1 MLMSVEELHDK
12 DWPSSNSWC
21 ESYGEGWRMPTID
34 ELTIIARKFT
44 QINAIL
50 KANNYTLLTTANKCY
65 WSSTVNP
72 SNSDYYYR
80 EKLCDGTVFKN
91 TGNDEKVSS
100 KANYTRA
107 IKMLSVSNPGGDIP
121 VSSITLNKNSL
132 VLNVGQSK
140 TLSATVL
147 PTYASNRTV
156 VWSCSDETI
165 ATVDNNGVVTAIAEG
180 NAVITAAAG
189 GKSATCSVTVDNN
202 SISGG
207 HEGAGEENWD

>member
-1 MLMSVEELHDK
+1 M
-12 DWPSSNSWC
+12 
-21 ESYGEGWRMPTID
+21 
-34 ELTIIARKFT
+34 
-44 QINAIL
+44 
-50 KANNYTLLTTANKCY
+50 
-65 WSSTVNP
+65 
-72 SNSDYYYR
+72 
-80 EKLCDGTVFKN
+80 FKN